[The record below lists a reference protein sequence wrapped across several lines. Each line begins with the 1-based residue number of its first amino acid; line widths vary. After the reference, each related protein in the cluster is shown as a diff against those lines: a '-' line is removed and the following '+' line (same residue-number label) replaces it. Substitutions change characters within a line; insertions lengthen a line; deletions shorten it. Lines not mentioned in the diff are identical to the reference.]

1 MSNKY
6 FTAGLASL
14 VLLALLIAGCASSS
28 GNNVKSYKIK
38 EEVAVGKSVWKVLTV
53 EKTKQT
59 NSGAKASGE
68 FVFVQLEVKNT
79 SNEAVNLTGIEVELF
94 DGDSNTYQYD
104 TQQNNTFL
112 EAMGKDSLI
121 KGKMDSGETV
131 SGWIAF
137 DIPETAK
144 NVQLRVH
151 DLDITSEK
159 SALIDLSI

>member
-6 FTAGLASL
+6 FAAGLASL
-14 VLLALLIAGCASSS
+14 VLLALLIAGCANSS
-28 GNNVKSYKIK
+28 GDSVQSYQVK
-38 EEVAVGKSVWKVLTV
+38 EEAAVGKSVWKVLTV
-53 EKTKQT
+53 EKMKQT
-59 NSGAKASGE
+59 NTGAKASGE

-79 SNEAVNLTGIEVELF
+79 SNGAVNLTGIEVELF

-112 EAMGKDSLI
+112 GAMGKDSLI
-121 KGKMDSGETV
+121 KGKMDPGETV

-144 NVQLRVH
+144 NVQLRVR
-151 DLDITSEK
+151 DLDITSTK

>member
-1 MSNKY
+1 MSKRY
-6 FTAGLASL
+6 WTAGLASL

-28 GNNVKSYKIK
+28 SDSVRRYKVK
-38 EEVAVGKSVWKVLTV
+38 EEVTVGKSVWKVLTV

-59 NSGAKASGE
+59 NTGAKASGE

-79 SNEAVNLTGIEVELF
+79 RNEAVNLTGVEVELF

-104 TQQNNTFL
+104 PYQNTMFL
-112 EAMGKDSLI
+112 GAMGKDSLI
-121 KGKMDSGETV
+121 KGEMDPGKTV
-131 SGWIAF
+131 LGWIAF

-144 NVQLRVH
+144 NVQLRVR
-151 DLDITSEK
+151 DLDITSTK